1 MKSDKTINH
10 LVREFLSEQ
19 DVNEN
24 SRYQYKININ
34 QFIHYCVVSKIDVR
48 RPKRADIIAY
58 KAYLLRGGKST
69 STIDCYLTTVRKFF
83 AWLEGN
89 GIYDNIAAGVHS
101 PKRYRGHRKN
111 YLRVAQVKELLSSI
125 DRSSLVGKRD
135 YAIINLMIRAG
146 VRRVEVCRMM
156 VDDVYMNEGKY
167 VMRLQRKGHLDK
179 DQVLGITDKI
189 LEPIH
194 EYLIERGNL
203 NGSEPLFMNHSWNG
217 KGQGVSQDYVSRMI
231 RKYLNEIG
239 VNDKRI
245 TGHSLRHT
253 AAITAL
259 KAGAKLEQVQ
269 EMLGHTSV
277 ETTKIY
283 ISAIEA
289 EIRLDNPAV
298 RALDTAF

>member
-19 DVNEN
+19 DVNDN
-24 SRYQYKININ
+24 SRYQYNVNIN
-34 QFIHYCVVSKIDVR
+34 QFIHYCVVSKVNVR
-48 RPKRADIIAY
+48 HPRRADIIAY
-58 KAYLLRGGKST
+58 KAYLLRQGKSP

-111 YLRVAQVKELLSSI
+111 YLRVDQVKELLASV
-125 DRSSLVGKRD
+125 DRSTIVGKRD

-146 VRRVEVCRMM
+146 VRRVEVCRML
-156 VDDVYMNEGKY
+156 VDDVYINDGKY
-167 VMRLQRKGHLDK
+167 VMRLQRKGHLEK

-189 LEPIH
+189 LEPIE
-194 EYLIERGNL
+194 EYLIARGDLRGN
-203 NGSEPLFMNHSWNG
+203 EPLFMNHSYNG
-217 KGQGVSQDYVSRMI
+217 RGLGVSQDYVSRMV
-231 RKYLNEIG
+231 RRYLNKIG
-239 VNDKRI
+239 VIDKRI

-298 RALDTAF
+298 RALDGAF